1 MTKPKTQAPT
11 IRGTVVKKPSTQ
23 TIRVSL
29 KVTKV
34 HPIYKK
40 RYSRLHYYLA
50 HDPSDQVKV
59 GDEVTIV
66 SCRPISKLKHW
77 IVQAD

>member
-1 MTKPKTQAPT
+1 MTDQKQ
-11 IRGTVVKKPSTQ
+11 VQ
-23 TIRVSL
+23 TIKATVTRLGTAKTVHVST
-29 KVTKV
+29 KITKV

-40 RYSRLHYYLA
+40 RYTRTRSYLV
-50 HDPSDQVKV
+50 HDEEGSAKV

-77 IVQAD
+77 RIA

>member
-1 MTKPKTQAPT
+1 MNTSKTPT
-11 IRGTVVKKPSTQ
+11 MKVTVVKKSSAQ

-29 KVTKV
+29 KIAKV

-40 RYSRLHYYLA
+40 RYSLTRHYLV
-50 HDPSDQVKV
+50 HDEAGTAEV
-59 GDEVTIV
+59 GQEITIV

-77 IVQAD
+77 KVA

>member
-1 MTKPKTQAPT
+1 MSESTKVQTVRA
-11 IRGTVVKKPSTQ
+11 IVVKKSSAQ
-23 TIRVSL
+23 TIRVAT
-29 KVTKV
+29 KTTKV

-40 RYSRLHYYLA
+40 RYTRTRYYMV
-50 HDPSDQVKV
+50 HDENESAKV

-77 IVQAD
+77 KLA